1 MMVAEDEAARLGTLE
16 AEHAVLQ
23 GVVANLL
30 ALLETAA
37 PFGPVDASNTA
48 HWSYDTGDDRS
59 RQAYEAFKA
68 RLKQARETVE
78 ANG

>member
-1 MMVAEDEAARLGTLE
+1 MVADITERLDALE
-16 AEHAVLQ
+16 AENRVLQ
-23 GVVANLL
+23 GVVAHLL

-59 RQAYEAFKA
+59 RAAYEAFKL
-68 RLKQARETVE
+68 RLKLARETVD

>member
-1 MMVAEDEAARLGTLE
+1 MADIGERLDTLE
-16 AEHAVLQ
+16 AENKVLQ
-23 GVVANLL
+23 GVVAHLL
-30 ALLETAA
+30 ALLEGGG

-59 RQAYEAFKA
+59 RAAYEAFKV
-68 RLKQARETVE
+68 RLKLARETVD

>member
-1 MMVAEDEAARLGTLE
+1 MRLSILE
-16 AEHAVLQ
+16 AEHKVLQ
-23 GVVANLL
+23 GVVAHLL

-48 HWSYDTGDDRS
+48 HWAYDTGDSAS
-59 RQAYEAFKA
+59 RLAYEAFKN